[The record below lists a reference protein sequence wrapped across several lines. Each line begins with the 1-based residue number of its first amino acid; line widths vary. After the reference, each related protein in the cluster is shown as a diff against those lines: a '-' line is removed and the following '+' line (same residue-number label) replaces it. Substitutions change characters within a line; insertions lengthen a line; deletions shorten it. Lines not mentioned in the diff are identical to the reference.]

1 MSAPKSVTKV
11 IKKQGKAYVEY
22 TADVDV
28 AKYYIYELSRAAM
41 RDVGKYVKKVW
52 QMSYDGIVKKHS
64 GRGRKATSYTVVAG
78 KFTLFPRVQIG
89 LKAGKSDASFYAY
102 MQEFG
107 SSTMPRQ
114 GLLTK
119 AVKDNIDQIIEIES
133 KYLSELNGDNPSVDE
148 SEYNDED

>member
-11 IKKQGKAYVEY
+11 LKKQGKAYVEY

-89 LKAGKSDASFYAY
+89 LKAGKSDASFTLICRNLDPV
-102 MQEFG
+102 QCQD
-107 SSTMPRQ
+107 R
-114 GLLTK
+114 
-119 AVKDNIDQIIEIES
+119 D
-133 KYLSELNGDNPSVDE
+133 YLQKR
-148 SEYNDED
+148 